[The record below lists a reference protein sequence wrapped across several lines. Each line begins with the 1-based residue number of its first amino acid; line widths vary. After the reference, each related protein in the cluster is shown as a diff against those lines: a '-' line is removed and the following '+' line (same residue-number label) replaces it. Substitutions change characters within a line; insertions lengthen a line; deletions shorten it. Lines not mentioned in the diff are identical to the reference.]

1 MNSANILSLNS
12 TVQDA
17 IRVLDKE
24 IYKFVCIVD
33 EKNVLKGIFTQGDM
47 RKYLLDNGEITAPI
61 AHAMNADPFVFSSRR
76 EAIQIAKEKYLV
88 VYPIVNDNNVLMD
101 FYVCGNENA
110 QILAGKP
117 LEGIPLVIM
126 AGGKGTR
133 LYPYTKILP
142 KALIPIGDL
151 TICERI
157 INQFTRWGCKDIYLI
172 LNYKAGMIRAYFEEL
187 DKNYNIHYV
196 EETKFLGTGG
206 GLSLLKGMINSTFIL
221 SNCDV
226 LVDADY
232 DCVLKTH
239 INSKNVITFITAM
252 KDVVIPYGI
261 ISTSSDGQI
270 VNMEEKPELSFLT
283 NTGVYIVEPYVI
295 DELQEDEFIHI
306 TDIAARYLSKNK
318 PVGAF
323 PISGKA
329 WLDMGQFSEME
340 TMLKELGIDEKY
352 K

>member
-1 MNSANILSLNS
+1 MNSANILSLDS
-12 TVQDA
+12 TVRDA
-17 IRVLDKE
+17 IQILDTE
-24 IYKFVCIVD
+24 NYKFVCIVD
-33 EKNVLKGIFTQGDM
+33 NQNILKGIFTQGDM
-47 RKYLLDNGEITAPI
+47 RKYLLNNGEITAPI
-61 AHAMNADPFVFSSRR
+61 SHAMNESPIVFSSKTQ
-76 EAIQIAKEKYLV
+76 AIHAAKKNYLV
-88 VYPIVNDNNVLMD
+88 VYPIVNENGVLED
-101 FYVCGNENA
+101 FYVCGNTNT
-110 QILAGKP
+110 QIAKEKP
-117 LEGIPLVIM
+117 LKGIPVVIM

-157 INQFTRWGCKDIYLI
+157 INQFTKWGCTDIYLI
-172 LNYKAGMIRAYFEEL
+172 LNYKAGMIRSYFEEL
-187 DKNYNIHYV
+187 DKDYNIHYV

-239 INSKNVITFITAM
+239 VNSKNVITFLAAM

-270 VNMEEKPELSFLT
+270 INMEEKPEFSFLT
-283 NTGVYIVEPYVI
+283 NTGVYIVEPNVI
-295 DELQEDEFIHI
+295 NELQEDEFIHI
-306 TDIAARYLSKNK
+306 TDIAGRYLSKNK

-323 PISGKA
+323 PISGKS
-329 WLDMGQFSEME
+329 WLDMGQFGEME